1 MSLLL
6 DTNVLIWLLTKSHR
20 VPSDTLALL
29 GDRANLLYAS
39 AASVWE
45 IAIKVGLGKLDL
57 PPNVA
62 AWLPGE
68 LRASDITP
76 LPITPDHAAR
86 VETLP
91 RHHSDPFD
99 RLLIAQALAE
109 NLTLVTADTRFAAY
123 GVRLL
128 EL

>member
-1 MSLLL
+1 LSLLL
-6 DTNVLIWLLTKSHR
+6 DTNVLIWLLTKDRR
-20 VPSDTLALL
+20 VPPDTLALL
-29 GDRANLLYAS
+29 ADPANLLYAS

-57 PPNVA
+57 PRNVA
-62 AWLPGE
+62 TWLPRE
-68 LRASDITP
+68 LYESGMTP
-76 LPITPDHAAR
+76 LPITADHAAR

-91 RHHSDPFD
+91 PHHRDPFD

-109 NLTLVTADTRFAAY
+109 NLTIVTADARFAAY

-128 EL
+128 AL

>member
-6 DTNVLIWLLTKSHR
+6 DTNVLIWVLLQDPR
-20 VPSDTLALL
+20 LRQDVVAMMAAADL
-29 GDRANLLYAS
+29 RYAS

-57 PPNVA
+57 PRNVA
-62 AWLPGE
+62 TWLPRE
-68 LRASDITP
+68 LYESGMTP
-76 LPITPDHAAR
+76 LPITADHAAR
-86 VETLP
+86 VEALP
-91 RHHSDPFD
+91 LHHRDPFD

-109 NLTLVTADTRFAAY
+109 NLTLVTADARFAAY